1 MCRRPKNLEPPLK
14 TLKSN
19 SGLIH
24 VIESKP
30 VAATGSSLIEDDE
43 QSPNEQLFEDTM
55 ELLTQSLLGD
65 RFAAKFLLCS
75 LVSSIYMRRAE
86 LVLGPITVNLN
97 LKETEGKGMDKF
109 N

>member
-1 MCRRPKNLEPPLK
+1 MK

-30 VAATGSSLIEDDE
+30 VAATGSSLIEEDE

-75 LVSSIYMRRAE
+75 LVSSIYMRRPE

-97 LKETEGKGMDKF
+97 LKETEGKRDELVQLKIAADLDI
-109 N
+109 